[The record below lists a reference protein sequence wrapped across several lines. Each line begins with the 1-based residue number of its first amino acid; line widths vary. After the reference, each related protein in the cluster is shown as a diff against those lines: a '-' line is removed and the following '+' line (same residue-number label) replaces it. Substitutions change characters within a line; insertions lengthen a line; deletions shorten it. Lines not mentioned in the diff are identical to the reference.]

1 VIEIKQVVVRRD
13 GRAVLAIDRL
23 TIRRGEV
30 LAVLGPNGAGKT
42 TLLLVLARL
51 LKPESGSIRFDS
63 QAGPIENDLDYRRRI
78 SVVMQDPLLLDRSV
92 FDNVAAGLRFRRL
105 PAATVNERTTAWL
118 EKLGIVHLRDR
129 PGLKLSG
136 GEAQRVALARAFVL
150 EPELLLLDEPFAS
163 LDALTRER
171 MSEELLRIWQARR
184 KTVLMVTHS
193 ISEALY
199 LADRVLV
206 LSPRPG
212 KLRLNVAVELPRP
225 REEDV
230 RYSPE
235 FGKLAAEVRK
245 AIR

>member
-1 VIEIKQVVVRRD
+1 VIEIAQVLVRRD
-13 GRAVLAIDRL
+13 GRAVLTIDRL
-23 TIRRGEV
+23 AIRRGEV

-92 FDNVAAGLRFRRL
+92 FDNVAAGLRFRHL
-105 PAATVNERTTAWL
+105 PAESVRQRTAVWL
-118 EKLGIVHLRDR
+118 EKLGIAHLRDR

-163 LDALTRER
+163 LDAAARQTLRGELRRLLSETRTT
-171 MSEELLRIWQARR
+171 
-184 KTVLMVTHS
+184 TVFITHDPA
-193 ISEALY
+193 EVQG
-199 LADRVLV
+199 LATRSVWLEDGQL
-206 LSPRPG
+206 
-212 KLRLNVAVELPRP
+212 KVELP
-225 REEDV
+225 EERD
-230 RYSPE
+230 
-235 FGKLAAEVRK
+235 AALPSSTTFLR
-245 AIR
+245 

>member
-1 VIEIKQVVVRRD
+1 MIEIAQVLVRRD
-13 GRAVLAIDRL
+13 GRSVLAIDRL
-23 TIRRGEV
+23 AIRRGEV
-30 LAVLGPNGAGKT
+30 MAVLGPNGAGKT

-105 PAATVNERTTAWL
+105 PAASVRQRTTAWL
-118 EKLGIVHLRDR
+118 EKLGITHLRDR

-163 LDALTRER
+163 LDAAARQTLRGELRRLLSETRTT
-171 MSEELLRIWQARR
+171 
-184 KTVLMVTHS
+184 TVFITHDPA
-193 ISEALY
+193 EVQG
-199 LADRVLV
+199 LATRSVWLEDGQL
-206 LSPRPG
+206 
-212 KLRLNVAVELPRP
+212 KVELP
-225 REEDV
+225 EERD
-230 RYSPE
+230 
-235 FGKLAAEVRK
+235 AALPSSTTFLR
-245 AIR
+245 

>member
-1 VIEIKQVVVRRD
+1 MIEITHVIVRRD
-13 GRAVLAIDRL
+13 GRAVLTIDRL
-23 TIRRGEV
+23 AIQRGEV

-105 PAATVNERTTAWL
+105 PASSVSQRTTAWL
-118 EKLGIVHLRDR
+118 EKLGITHLRDR

-150 EPELLLLDEPFAS
+150 EPDLLLLDEPFAS
-163 LDALTRER
+163 LDAA
-171 MSEELLRIWQARR
+171 ARR
-184 KTVLMVTHS
+184 TLRGELQRLLSETRTTTVFITHDPGEVQGLATRS
-193 ISEALY
+193 VWLEEGRLVDDTPENRDTALPS
-199 LADRVLV
+199 ATTF
-206 LSPRPG
+206 
-212 KLRLNVAVELPRP
+212 LR
-225 REEDV
+225 
-230 RYSPE
+230 
-235 FGKLAAEVRK
+235 
-245 AIR
+245 

>member
-1 VIEIKQVVVRRD
+1 MIEITQVIVRRD
-13 GRAVLAIDRL
+13 GRDVLTIDRL
-23 TIRRGEV
+23 AIRRGEV

-51 LKPESGSIRFDS
+51 LKAESGTIRFDS

-105 PAATVNERTTAWL
+105 PASSVSQRTTAWL
-118 EKLGIVHLRDR
+118 EKLGITHLRDR

-163 LDALTRER
+163 LDTA
-171 MSEELLRIWQARR
+171 ARR
-184 KTVLMVTHS
+184 TLRGELQRLLSETRTTTVFITHDPG
-193 ISEALY
+193 EVQG
-199 LADRVLV
+199 LATRSVWLEDGRLIDDAPENRDAG
-206 LSPRPG
+206 LPSATTF
-212 KLRLNVAVELPRP
+212 LR
-225 REEDV
+225 
-230 RYSPE
+230 
-235 FGKLAAEVRK
+235 
-245 AIR
+245 

>member
-1 VIEIKQVVVRRD
+1 VRRD
-13 GRAVLAIDRL
+13 GQAVLAIDRL
-23 TIRRGEV
+23 AIHRGEV

-105 PAATVNERTTAWL
+105 PAENVRQRTTVWL
-118 EKLGIVHLRDR
+118 EKLGIAHLRDR

-136 GEAQRVALARAFVL
+136 GEAQRVALARSFVL

-163 LDALTRER
+163 LDAAARQTLRGELRRLLSETRTT
-171 MSEELLRIWQARR
+171 
-184 KTVLMVTHS
+184 TVFITHDPA
-193 ISEALY
+193 EVQG
-199 LADRVLV
+199 LATRSV
-206 LSPRPG
+206 
-212 KLRLNVAVELPRP
+212 RLEDGQLKVELPEE
-225 REEDV
+225 RE
-230 RYSPE
+230 
-235 FGKLAAEVRK
+235 AALPSSTTFLR
-245 AIR
+245 

>member
-1 VIEIKQVVVRRD
+1 VIEITQVIVHRD

-23 TIRRGEV
+23 AIQRGEV

-63 QAGPIENDLDYRRRI
+63 RAGPITNDLDYRRRI

-92 FDNVAAGLRFRRL
+92 FDNVAAGLRFRHL
-105 PAATVNERTTAWL
+105 PAATVNTRTTAWL
-118 EKLGIVHLRDR
+118 EKLGIAHLRDR

-163 LDALTRER
+163 LDAAARQALRGELRRLLSETRTT
-171 MSEELLRIWQARR
+171 
-184 KTVLMVTHS
+184 TVFITHDPA
-193 ISEALY
+193 EVQG
-199 LADRVLV
+199 LATRSVWLEDGQL
-206 LSPRPG
+206 
-212 KLRLNVAVELPRP
+212 KVELP
-225 REEDV
+225 EERDTSLPSSTAFL
-230 RYSPE
+230 R
-235 FGKLAAEVRK
+235 
-245 AIR
+245 